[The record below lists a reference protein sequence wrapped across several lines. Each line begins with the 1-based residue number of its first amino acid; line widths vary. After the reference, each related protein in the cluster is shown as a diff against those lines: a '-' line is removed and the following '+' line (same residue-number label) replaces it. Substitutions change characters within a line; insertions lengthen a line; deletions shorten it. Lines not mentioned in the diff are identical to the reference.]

1 MNSKLLGGLRR
12 TVAVTLV
19 AGGLVVAGAAVAC
32 ADSQSVE
39 PDDTG
44 AASVARQP
52 IKEPDRGP
60 VGPVTVSGEQAGND
74 AAVTVTTDGTT
85 VVVSGRAHVE
95 SPVDNATGGGV
106 VHHDNDARPPLPGG
120 RGVDLDTDQVGFA
133 GGVTGDSSSADVVGT
148 ARVGVQKYYYVTDAA
163 GSDVP

>member
-1 MNSKLLGGLRR
+1 MNSKVLGGLRR
-12 TVAVTLV
+12 SVAVTLV
-19 AGGLVVAGAAVAC
+19 AGGLVAAGATVAC

-39 PDDTG
+39 PG
-44 AASVARQP
+44 RAAPAAQQP

-74 AAVTVTTDGTT
+74 GAVTLTTDGTT

-106 VHHDNDARPPLPGG
+106 VHHDNDAGSPLPGG
-120 RGVDLDTDQVGFA
+120 RGVDLGTDLVGIA
-133 GGVTGDSSSADVVGT
+133 GGATGDSSSADVVGT
-148 ARVGVQKYYYVTDAA
+148 ARIGAEKYYYVKDAA
-163 GSDVP
+163 GPDGS

>member
-1 MNSKLLGGLRR
+1 MNSKVLGGLRR
-12 TVAVTLV
+12 SVAVTLV
-19 AGGLVVAGAAVAC
+19 AGGLVAAGATVAC

-39 PDDTG
+39 PDDTR
-44 AASVARQP
+44 AAPAAQQP

-74 AAVTVTTDGTT
+74 GAVTVTTDGTT

-120 RGVDLDTDQVGFA
+120 RGVDLGTDQVGFA
-133 GGVTGDSSSADVVGT
+133 GGATGDSSSADVVGT
-148 ARVGVQKYYYVTDAA
+148 ARIGAQKYYYVRGAR
-163 GSDVP
+163 